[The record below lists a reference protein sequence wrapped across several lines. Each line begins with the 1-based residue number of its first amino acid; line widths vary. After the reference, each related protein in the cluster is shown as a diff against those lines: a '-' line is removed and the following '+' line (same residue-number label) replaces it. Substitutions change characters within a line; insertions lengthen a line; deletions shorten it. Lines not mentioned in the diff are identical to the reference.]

1 MMRALLFLAIALPA
15 AAQQAQTPPAEPK
28 KPEQKQPE
36 RRPLNLRLDNAGSF
50 ATTAPEKE
58 PAKDLPALGGNARTL
73 PPAPAAGERGSP
85 FPKDTNPAM
94 R

>member
-1 MMRALLFLAIALPA
+1 MIRALLLLAAALPA
-15 AAQQAQTPPAEPK
+15 WAQQAPTPPAEPK
-28 KPEQKQPE
+28 KEVKETE

-58 PAKDLPALGGNARTL
+58 PEKDLPSLGQNARKL
-73 PPAPAAGERGSP
+73 PPAPAAGERGSA
-85 FPKDTNPAM
+85 FPKDTNPGI